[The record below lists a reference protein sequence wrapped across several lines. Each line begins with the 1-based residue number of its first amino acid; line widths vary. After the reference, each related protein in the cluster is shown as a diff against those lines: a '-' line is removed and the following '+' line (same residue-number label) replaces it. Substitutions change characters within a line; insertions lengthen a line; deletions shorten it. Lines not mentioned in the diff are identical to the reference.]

1 MKNLTERGYSLLFV
15 FFLIRK
21 CGTVF
26 LTTFPWYSSQRIPRH
41 VDIRKVFVH
50 QCRAVRWRPCSKG
63 PASVFVDDVGSI
75 LVNFKVVA
83 SPGDVD
89 MAEQIVAEACDSVSS
104 RLSIVEPI

>member
-1 MKNLTERGYSLLFV
+1 MKNLTERGYSLLF
-15 FFLIRK
+15 FFLIRE
-21 CGTVF
+21 CGHVF
-26 LTTFPWYSSQRIPRH
+26 LATFHWYSSQRIPRH

-83 SPGDVD
+83 PPCDVD
-89 MAEQIVAEACDSVSS
+89 MAEQIVADACDSVSS
-104 RLSIVEPI
+104 RLSIVEQI